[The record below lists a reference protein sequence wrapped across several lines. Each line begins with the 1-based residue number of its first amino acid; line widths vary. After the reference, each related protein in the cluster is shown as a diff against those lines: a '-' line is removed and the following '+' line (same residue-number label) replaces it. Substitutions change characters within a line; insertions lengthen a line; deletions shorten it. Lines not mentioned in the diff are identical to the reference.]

1 MFEPRLREQG
11 DKAMKYRKVLQLC
24 NSLWGDFIFSKPVK
38 YNSSSV
44 AYFDSVSCDNFSQF
58 QICGMVEKL
67 GLEGPFGLYWRVP
80 GSALSK
86 VYVRPLRSDS
96 DCMQLINSLPKKRY
110 THIYLQKRPNVTE
123 KNNEGDEGDLEGG
136 DDDEVV
142 VEDEVSVEND
152 LEVEDDLEVEEEVAV
167 EEDIGVE
174 EEVAAE
180 EEIGLEDDLEVE
192 EEIGVEDLVVEEEMD
207 VEEEEEVEEE
217 DAREN
222 REEFDDSDTEF
233 RADEEEQQENI
244 GIGIRV
250 QRQMDGFGVD
260 GVRVN
265 PEIESDSDKSDELH
279 SDHDSDSDSPRF
291 SEFNNE
297 TDMVNPKFVKG
308 LIFSDRNVLKEA
320 IKHYGRVNRVQV
332 KLQKND
338 TKRIQDV
345 CQETCPWKLWAAPMN
360 PKDITD
366 QTWQIKTL
374 VDSHT
379 CSKVTKNRNIRSTW
393 MAKYYIGKFMV
404 DINYPPKSLRNDV
417 YEEFVTW
424 VSHVTCGRA
433 RELAIEMIEGNYKG
447 QYARIYEY
455 LLELRTTNPGTTTIC
470 HLDARL
476 FQRMYVCL
484 QACKNGF
491 IQGCRRIIC
500 VDGCYLKGYFQGYLL
515 AAVGID
521 ANDGIYPIAYAA
533 VESENYA
540 SWHWFL
546 DILKNDLQIGSICFM
561 SDKQKGLLEAI
572 DDIFPNAEVR
582 NCVRHL
588 YNNFKELHKGKAL
601 KDVVWKAARA
611 TYSREFEAAMDQLKA
626 LSVPAYEWIKKINP
640 AQWSKSHFSTR
651 SKCDMLLNN
660 LCESFNKV
668 ILEARDK
675 PILTMMEVIRTKLMK
690 KVVSKREE
698 AEKWPG
704 PLCGVGPHVLV
715 EKDIKF
721 KVVLDTSMLW
731 TLCSIHVHAGGGT
744 SVESPVSMQSQQFKR
759 PIENLKTMSMSPE
772 QWSPV
777 TEMEPILPPSIRRP
791 PGRPT
796 KKRRKEADEVNNP
809 KLCKRGQQSNCSK
822 CGMSGHN
829 KRTCRGQIGANQPVK
844 RPTPSS
850 HGPANHHPPSNQQ
863 HQPSSTHQQQPSSSQ
878 QQPSS
883 SQQQQPQRQKLPPR
897 RQPLAP
903 PTQVN
908 QMPSSQQSNVSN
920 PPNQESQASTRD

>member
-1 MFEPRLREQG
+1 
-11 DKAMKYRKVLQLC
+11 
-24 NSLWGDFIFSKPVK
+24 
-38 YNSSSV
+38 
-44 AYFDSVSCDNFSQF
+44 
-58 QICGMVEKL
+58 MVEKL
-67 GLEGPFGLYWRVP
+67 GLEGPFGLYWRVS

-86 VYVRPLRSDS
+86 VSVRPLRSDS
-96 DCMQLINSLPKKRY
+96 DCMQLVNSLPKKRY
-110 THIYLQKRPNVTE
+110 IHIYLQKRQNVTE

-142 VEDEVSVEND
+142 VEDEVAVEND

-192 EEIGVEDLVVEEEMD
+192 EEIGVEDDLEVEEEIGVEDVVVEEEMD
-207 VEEEEEVEEE
+207 VEEEIEVEVEEEVEEE

-320 IKHYGRVNRVQV
+320 IKHYERVNRVQV

-338 TKRIQDV
+338 TKRIQAV

-360 PKDITD
+360 PKDIID

-379 CSKVTKNRNIRSTW
+379 CSK
-393 MAKYYIGKFMV
+393 
-404 DINYPPKSLRNDV
+404 
-417 YEEFVTW
+417 
-424 VSHVTCGRA
+424 
-433 RELAIEMIEGNYKG
+433 
-447 QYARIYEY
+447 
-455 LLELRTTNPGTTTIC
+455 
-470 HLDARL
+470 
-476 FQRMYVCL
+476 
-484 QACKNGF
+484 
-491 IQGCRRIIC
+491 
-500 VDGCYLKGYFQGYLL
+500 GYLL
-515 AAVGID
+515 VAVGID
-521 ANDGIYPIAYAA
+521 ANDGIYPIAYVAM
-533 VESENYA
+533 ESENYA

-561 SDKQKGLLEAI
+561 SDKQKGLVEAI

-626 LSVPAYEWIKKINP
+626 LSVPVYEWIKKINP

-660 LCESFNKV
+660 LCESFNKCW
-668 ILEARDK
+668 ATR
-675 PILTMMEVIRTKLMK
+675 
-690 KVVSKREE
+690 
-698 AEKWPG
+698 
-704 PLCGVGPHVLV
+704 
-715 EKDIKF
+715 
-721 KVVLDTSMLW
+721 
-731 TLCSIHVHAGGGT
+731 AGGERYQVQGGLGHQHVVDLVQHT
-744 SVESPVSMQSQQFKR
+744 CSCRRWDLSGIPCIHAISAIQETNRKPEDYVNECYHKSTQIAIYSNIISHVKG
-759 PIENLKTMSMSPE
+759 PE
-772 QWSPV
+772 QWAPV
-777 TEMEPILPPSIRRP
+777 TEMDPILPPAIRRP

-850 HGPANHHPPSNQQ
+850 HRPANHHPPSNQQ
-863 HQPSSTHQQQPSSSQ
+863 HQPSSTHQQQPSSYQQQPSSTHQQQPSSSQ

>member
-1 MFEPRLREQG
+1 
-11 DKAMKYRKVLQLC
+11 
-24 NSLWGDFIFSKPVK
+24 
-38 YNSSSV
+38 
-44 AYFDSVSCDNFSQF
+44 
-58 QICGMVEKL
+58 
-67 GLEGPFGLYWRVP
+67 
-80 GSALSK
+80 
-86 VYVRPLRSDS
+86 
-96 DCMQLINSLPKKRY
+96 
-110 THIYLQKRPNVTE
+110 
-123 KNNEGDEGDLEGG
+123 
-136 DDDEVV
+136 
-142 VEDEVSVEND
+142 
-152 LEVEDDLEVEEEVAV
+152 
-167 EEDIGVE
+167 
-174 EEVAAE
+174 
-180 EEIGLEDDLEVE
+180 
-192 EEIGVEDLVVEEEMD
+192 
-207 VEEEEEVEEE
+207 
-217 DAREN
+217 
-222 REEFDDSDTEF
+222 
-233 RADEEEQQENI
+233 
-244 GIGIRV
+244 
-250 QRQMDGFGVD
+250 MDGFGVD

-279 SDHDSDSDSPRF
+279 SDHDSDSDNPRF

-297 TDMVNPKFVKG
+297 TDMG
-308 LIFSDRNVLKEA
+308 SSEA
-320 IKHYGRVNRVQV
+320 AE
-332 KLQKND
+332 ND
-338 TKRIQDV
+338 TKRIQAV

-393 MAKYYIGKFMV
+393 MAKYYIRKFMV

-424 VSHVTCGRA
+424 VSHVICGRA

-455 LLELRTTNPGTTTIC
+455 LLELRTTNPGTTTIF

-491 IQGCRRIIC
+491 IQGCRRIIY
-500 VDGCYLKGYFQGYLL
+500 VDGCHLKGYFQGYLL

-521 ANDGIYPIAYAA
+521 ANDDIYHIAYAA

-546 DILKNDLQIGSICFM
+546 DILKNDLQIGSIV
-561 SDKQKGLLEAI
+561 SWKT
-572 DDIFPNAEVR
+572 
-582 NCVRHL
+582 
-588 YNNFKELHKGKAL
+588 L

-611 TYSREFEAAMDQLKA
+611 TYSREFEAAMDRLKA

-640 AQWSKSHFSTR
+640 AQWSRSHFSTR

-668 ILEARDK
+668 NF
-675 PILTMMEVIRTKLMK
+675 
-690 KVVSKREE
+690 
-698 AEKWPG
+698 
-704 PLCGVGPHVLV
+704 
-715 EKDIKF
+715 KF
-721 KVVLDTSMLW
+721 QQVCWATR
-731 TLCSIHVHAGGGT
+731 AGGERYQVQGGLGHQHVVDLVQHT
-744 SVESPVSMQSQQFKR
+744 CSCRRWDLSGIPCIHAISAIQETNRK
-759 PIENLKTMSMSPE
+759 PE
-772 QWSPV
+772 DYVNECYHKSTQIVMYSNIISHVKV
-777 TEMEPILPPSIRRP
+777 TEMEPILPLAIRRP
-791 PGRPT
+791 PGKPT

-809 KLCKRGQQSNCSK
+809 KLSKRGQQSNCSK

-844 RPTPSS
+844 IPTPSS

-878 QQPSS
+878 QQ
-883 SQQQQPQRQKLPPR
+883 QPQRQKLPTR

>member
-1 MFEPRLREQG
+1 MFEPRLQEQG
-11 DKAMKYRKVLQLC
+11 DKAMKYR
-24 NSLWGDFIFSKPVK
+24 
-38 YNSSSV
+38 
-44 AYFDSVSCDNFSQF
+44 
-58 QICGMVEKL
+58 
-67 GLEGPFGLYWRVP
+67 LEGPFGLYWRVP

-86 VYVRPLRSDS
+86 VSVRPLRSDS
-96 DCMQLINSLPKKRY
+96 DCMQLVNSLPKKRY
-110 THIYLQKRPNVTE
+110 THIYLQKRQNVTE
-123 KNNEGDEGDLEGG
+123 INNEGDEGDLEGG
-136 DDDEVV
+136 DDDDVV
-142 VEDEVSVEND
+142 VEDEVAVEND

-192 EEIGVEDLVVEEEMD
+192 EEIGVEDVVVEEEMD
-207 VEEEEEVEEE
+207 VEEEIGVEDDLEVEVEEEVEEE
-217 DAREN
+217 DTREN

-244 GIGIRV
+244 GIGIIV

-297 TDMVNPKFVKG
+297 TDMVNPKFVKC
-308 LIFSDRNVLKEA
+308 LIFSDRNVLKEE

-338 TKRIQDV
+338 TKRIQAV

-379 CSKVTKNRNIRSTW
+379 CSK
-393 MAKYYIGKFMV
+393 
-404 DINYPPKSLRNDV
+404 
-417 YEEFVTW
+417 
-424 VSHVTCGRA
+424 
-433 RELAIEMIEGNYKG
+433 
-447 QYARIYEY
+447 
-455 LLELRTTNPGTTTIC
+455 
-470 HLDARL
+470 
-476 FQRMYVCL
+476 
-484 QACKNGF
+484 
-491 IQGCRRIIC
+491 
-500 VDGCYLKGYFQGYLL
+500 
-515 AAVGID
+515 
-521 ANDGIYPIAYAA
+521 
-533 VESENYA
+533 
-540 SWHWFL
+540 
-546 DILKNDLQIGSICFM
+546 
-561 SDKQKGLLEAI
+561 GLVEAI

-582 NCVRHL
+582 SCVRHL
-588 YNNFKELHKGKAL
+588 YNNFKELYKGKAL

-626 LSVPAYEWIKKINP
+626 LS
-640 AQWSKSHFSTR
+640 
-651 SKCDMLLNN
+651 
-660 LCESFNKV
+660 V

-698 AEKWPG
+698 AEKWLG
-704 PLCGVGPHVLV
+704 PLCGKIQKKL
-715 EKDIKF
+715 DIIIQQSF
-721 KVVLDTSMLW
+721 RCWAT
-731 TLCSIHVHAGGGT
+731 HAGGERYRVQGGLGHQHVVDLVQHT
-744 SVESPVSMQSQQFKR
+744 CSCRRWDLSGIPCIHAISTIQETNRKPEDYVNECYHKSTQIAIYSNIISPVKGS
-759 PIENLKTMSMSPE
+759 E
-772 QWSPV
+772 QWTPV
-777 TEMEPILPPSIRRP
+777 TEMEPILPPAFRRP

-829 KRTCRGQIGANQPVK
+829 KRTCRGQIAANQPVK

-863 HQPSSTHQQQPSSSQ
+863 HQPSSTFIIPSTTTSKAETTNKETTSCSTNSSQSNAFKSTIKCFQPSKSRISSF
-878 QQPSS
+878 
-883 SQQQQPQRQKLPPR
+883 
-897 RQPLAP
+897 
-903 PTQVN
+903 N
-908 QMPSSQQSNVSN
+908 
-920 PPNQESQASTRD
+920 

>member
-1 MFEPRLREQG
+1 
-11 DKAMKYRKVLQLC
+11 
-24 NSLWGDFIFSKPVK
+24 
-38 YNSSSV
+38 
-44 AYFDSVSCDNFSQF
+44 
-58 QICGMVEKL
+58 MVEKL

-86 VYVRPLRSDS
+86 VSVRPLRSDS
-96 DCMQLINSLPKKRY
+96 DCMQLVNSLPRKRY
-110 THIYLQKRPNVTE
+110 IHIYLQKRQNVTE
-123 KNNEGDEGDLEGG
+123 INNEGDEGDLEVDDLVAEDEGG

-142 VEDEVSVEND
+142 VEDEVAVEN
-152 LEVEDDLEVEEEVAV
+152 DLEVEEEVAV

-180 EEIGLEDDLEVE
+180 EKIGFEDDLEVE
-192 EEIGVEDLVVEEEMD
+192 EEIGVEDVVVEEEMD
-207 VEEEEEVEEE
+207 VEEEIGVEDDLEVEVEEEVEEE

-233 RADEEEQQENI
+233 RADEEEEQENI

-291 SEFNNE
+291 SEFNTE

-338 TKRIQDV
+338 TKRIQAV

-476 FQRMYVCL
+476 FQRMY
-484 QACKNGF
+484 
-491 IQGCRRIIC
+491 
-500 VDGCYLKGYFQGYLL
+500 GYLL

-546 DILKNDLQIGSICFM
+546 DILKNDLQIGNICFM
-561 SDKQKGLLEAI
+561 SDKQKGLVEAI

-640 AQWSKSHFSTR
+640 AQWSRSHFSTR

-704 PLCGVGPHVLV
+704 PLCWA
-715 EKDIKF
+715 
-721 KVVLDTSMLW
+721 TR
-731 TLCSIHVHAGGGT
+731 AGGERYQVQGGLGHQHVVDLVQHT
-744 SVESPVSMQSQQFKR
+744 CSCRRWDLSGIPCIHAISAIQETNRKPEDYVNECYHKSTQIAIYSNIISPVKG
-759 PIENLKTMSMSPE
+759 PE
-772 QWSPV
+772 QWTPV
-777 TEMEPILPPSIRRP
+777 TEMEPILPPAIRRP

-809 KLCKRGQQSNCSK
+809 KLSKRGQQSNCSK

-829 KRTCRGQIGANQPVK
+829 NRTCRGQIGANQPVK

-850 HGPANHHPPSNQQ
+850 HGPVNHHSPSNQQ

-878 QQPSS
+878 QQ
-883 SQQQQPQRQKLPPR
+883 QPQRQKLPTR
-897 RQPLAP
+897 RQHLAP